1 MPLKGIV
8 AGPRWIAQILL
19 IVLTATTCGTLTG
32 CAEGPFWR
40 AGKYSPWA
48 KQQWAEEERV
58 ADTLFVRKRRM
69 KESVDS
75 VINAPIED
83 QQRVANN
90 LAETLH
96 RDPVTLLRLH
106 AVKLLGQLNCPGAV
120 QALEAASRDQTSDI
134 RIAAVKAWG
143 NMPAET
149 AIPHLQDIIGSDTN
163 ADVRMAATRALGN
176 FSGQKAVAAI
186 SMALDDRDPAL
197 QFRAVESLQ
206 KVTGEPLGR
215 DIGAWQQYVRNVIPN
230 QTTVEPSSSLP
241 SDTPP
246 NSNYQNVADRAI
258 DSIFR

>member
-1 MPLKGIV
+1 MPPKGTPD
-8 AGPRWIAQILL
+8 GPGWIAQMLL
-19 IVLTATTCGTLTG
+19 VVAMATTCGTLTG
-32 CAEGPFWR
+32 CAEGPLWR

-48 KQQWAEEERV
+48 KQQWAEEERI

-69 KESVDS
+69 EESVNS
-75 VINAPIED
+75 VFNAPIED

-90 LAETLH
+90 LAEILH

-106 AVKLLGQLNCPGAV
+106 AVKLLGQLNCPAAI
-120 QALEAASRDQTSDI
+120 QALEAASQDQTSDI

-149 AIPHLQDIIGSDTN
+149 AIPQLQEMIGSDTN

-186 SMALDDRDPAL
+186 SLALDDRDPAL
-197 QFRAVESLQ
+197 QFRAAESLQ

-230 QTTVEPSSSLP
+230 KPAVEPNSSIP
-241 SDTPP
+241 SATPS
-246 NSNYQNVADRAI
+246 NSNYQDVADRAI